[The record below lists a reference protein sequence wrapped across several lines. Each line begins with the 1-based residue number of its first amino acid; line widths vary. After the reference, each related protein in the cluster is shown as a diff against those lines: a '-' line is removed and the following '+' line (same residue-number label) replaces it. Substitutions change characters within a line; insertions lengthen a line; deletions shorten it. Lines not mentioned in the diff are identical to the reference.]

1 MYVLVFGERVAI
13 DFAIAKLSDDSP
25 GFEETL
31 TNGLR
36 LYHSN
41 LLCISSKLDYFG
53 REKGLEYYDRN
64 SDIETLIKEL
74 VNVHKDTLS
83 YLSDLVDRIP
93 GIGPVVGPGAFFWHA
108 YML

>member
-1 MYVLVFGERVAI
+1 MYVFIIGERVVV
-13 DFAIAKLSDDSP
+13 DFAIAKLSDGSP
-25 GFEETL
+25 GFEDTL
-31 TNGLR
+31 VNGLR

-53 REKGLEYYDRN
+53 RSKGLDYYDRN

-74 VNVHKDTLS
+74 INVHKDTLS

-93 GIGPVVGPGAFFWHA
+93 GIGPVIGPGAFF
-108 YML
+108 